1 MSSTTT
7 SIKAVRLPN
16 DLIDYIDH
24 DTENPLRTVLE
35 SLYGLV
41 RTGKVELIGGEV
53 KIPGN
58 MQFSRNIS
66 NDIIADFEVILN
78 IYDTNFEDFFKKLY
92 KKVANCEIDV
102 DEIVK

>member
-7 SIKAVRLPN
+7 GTRAVRLPN
-16 DLIDYIDH
+16 ELIEYIDH
-24 DTENPLRTVLE
+24 DIENPLRKVIE

-41 RTGKVELIGGEV
+41 EAGKLKLVDGNV
-53 KIPGN
+53 QIPGEIT
-58 MQFSRNIS
+58 IS
-66 NDIIADFEVILN
+66 KDIVADFEVILS

-102 DEIVK
+102 DEIMK

>member
-7 SIKAVRLPN
+7 GTRAVRLPN
-16 DLIDYIDH
+16 ELIEYIDH
-24 DTENPLRTVLE
+24 DIENPLRKVIE

-41 RTGKVELIGGEV
+41 WAGKLKLVDGNV
-53 KIPGN
+53 QIPGEITV
-58 MQFSRNIS
+58 SK
-66 NDIIADFEVILN
+66 DIVADFEVILS

-102 DEIVK
+102 DEIMK